1 MDWPRLGAVLHTTG
15 LWGRS
20 YLGVG
25 RRATSRNKTKD
36 SPPDSPPGEGAVLCS
51 PSSEKEQI
59 PTSPGCPR
67 QGRFVDFLDDLGAA
81 WPAAL

>member
-25 RRATSRNKTKD
+25 RKAASRTSVTGKTRVYH
-36 SPPDSPPGEGAVLCS
+36 EGNLTVEEYTYGITRRGIRPYGHLA
-51 PSSEKEQI
+51 QYR
-59 PTSPGCPR
+59 G
-67 QGRFVDFLDDLGAA
+67 
-81 WPAAL
+81 